1 MYTYT
6 HTHCESVSHSLSGG
20 APEEEEDDHHHRHH
34 HHSLVNDV
42 SVYRQ
47 LREEKPTWPL
57 SLLPIATPG
66 HSTAQTAKEELPK
79 LRPPPTKSTYNP
91 LFFHIDGQRESLL
104 YTATSAAA
112 ICPPLLRSTP
122 AAYRRRSKLDDD
134 DAPHLFLH
142 SDATTL
148 TNFYSATHLS
158 SCCWLLID
166 IFPGRLYMPACFVL
180 HPNFFFF
187 FTLPFVFS
195 RRYIF
200 SFKLEWRKKER
211 MAHMRHTGPPS
222 ISTISHTAM
231 S

>member
-1 MYTYT
+1 
-6 HTHCESVSHSLSGG
+6 
-20 APEEEEDDHHHRHH
+20 
-34 HHSLVNDV
+34 
-42 SVYRQ
+42 VYRQ
-47 LREEKPTWPL
+47 LGRRETNMAAL
-57 SLLPIATPG
+57 SLSYSDARTQ
-66 HSTAQTAKEELPK
+66 HSNSTQTAKEELPK

-158 SCCWLLID
+158 SCCWLAPYRYIPWSTIYAGL
-166 IFPGRLYMPACFVL
+166 FCSPSE
-180 HPNFFFF
+180 FFFSF
-187 FTLPFVFS
+187 LTLPFVFS

-200 SFKLEWRKKER
+200 SFKLECGGKKER
-211 MAHMRHTGPPS
+211 MAHMRHTGPPP

>member
-47 LREEKPTWPL
+47 LARRETNMAAL

-66 HSTAQTAKEELPK
+66 HSNSTQTAKEELSLNSAHHPPK
-79 LRPPPTKSTYNP
+79 VHTQSLIFPHRRATREFLST
-91 LFFHIDGQRESLL
+91 QRRLL
-104 YTATSAAA
+104 LL
-112 ICPPLLRSTP
+112 ICPPLLLRSTP

-142 SDATTL
+142 SDAIIPPSPTSIAL
-148 TNFYSATHLS
+148 YTHLS
-158 SCCWLLID
+158 CCCCWLLRYIPWST
-166 IFPGRLYMPACFVL
+166 IYAGLFCSPSE
-180 HPNFFFF
+180 FFFF
-187 FTLPFVFS
+187 LF
-195 RRYIF
+195 
-200 SFKLEWRKKER
+200 
-211 MAHMRHTGPPS
+211 
-222 ISTISHTAM
+222 
-231 S
+231 